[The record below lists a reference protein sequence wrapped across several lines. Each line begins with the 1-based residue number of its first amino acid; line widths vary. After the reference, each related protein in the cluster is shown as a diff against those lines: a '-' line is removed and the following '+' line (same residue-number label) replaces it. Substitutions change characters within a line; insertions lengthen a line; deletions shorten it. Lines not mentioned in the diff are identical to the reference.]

1 MIDEKFIKGAQKLI
15 KILKKLEYAED
26 LDESTI
32 EALNLDIDFWEIISW
47 SRYCIEET
55 LKEILWKNTSKSTIN
70 EIKDKVSDL
79 KASQPENA
87 ELFDDVIRAMEA
99 MQWTAKNSA
108 KVHKKEKQDLWKKA
122 VKTVYKDAVASHDL
136 VMGETKYIDLKI
148 LRDIRDKHLGETI
161 K

>member
-1 MIDEKFIKGAQKLI
+1 MIDEKFIKSTKKLI
-15 KILKKLEYAED
+15 KILKKLEYADD
-26 LDESTI
+26 LDESTL
-32 EALNLDIDFWEIISW
+32 EDLHIDLWEILSW
-47 SRYCIEET
+47 SRYCIEEA
-55 LKEILWKNTSKSTIN
+55 LEEILWKNKSKSTIN

-87 ELFDDVIRAMEA
+87 ELFDDVVRAMEA

-122 VKTVYKDAVASHDL
+122 IRSVYKDAVDSHDL
-136 VMGETKYIDLKI
+136 DIGETRYIDLKI
-148 LRDIRDKHLGETI
+148 LRDIRDKHLGESV